1 MRYSDSI
8 EQSTE
13 FLRQAVP
20 MMSRQAAGLHPISYA
35 LWYEYV
41 AGNNISLRSDIDQL
55 VQCGTV
61 LDEKRT
67 TELFRKHISE
77 IDEQA
82 AQRVTP
88 AFQKIM
94 SDMSRS
100 AAQAGD
106 EVDQFGHVL
115 EKWSAGLSVAVAQ
128 TDVATDVD
136 ILLQHTRSVSES
148 VVSLKRR
155 LLESQREIEQL
166 RQELS
171 KARGDALSDDLSG
184 LTNRKG
190 FDMALASCLA
200 SAGEVEANGPSLLL
214 IDIDF
219 FKRVNDSYGHL
230 FGDRVIQA
238 VSKILKNNVKGQD
251 TAARY
256 GGEEFVILLPDTPL
270 EGARHLAEKI
280 RTTVERLR
288 IRRGDSHDMAAKITV
303 SLGVASYRQGESA
316 EEFVVRA
323 DRALYASKHEGR
335 NRSSVAGLLPI

>member
-8 EQSTE
+8 EKSTE

-20 MMSRQAAGLHPISYA
+20 MMSRQAAGLHPVSYA
-35 LWYEYV
+35 IWYEYV
-41 AGNNISLRSDIDQL
+41 AGNNPSLRIDIDQL
-55 VQCGTV
+55 VERGQV
-61 LDEKRT
+61 LDETRT
-67 TELFRKHISE
+67 TELFRKHISDF
-77 IDEQA
+77 DEQA

-88 AFQKIM
+88 AFQKII

-115 EKWSAGLSVAVAQ
+115 EKWSSGLSTTQLEVAS
-128 TDVATDVD
+128 DVD
-136 ILLQHTRSVSES
+136 ILLRHTRSVSES
-148 VVSLKRR
+148 VVSLKRL

-166 RQELS
+166 RLELS
-171 KARGDALSDDLSG
+171 QARGDALSDDLSG
-184 LTNRKG
+184 LRNRRG
-190 FDMALASCLA
+190 FDMALSSCLA
-200 SAGEVEANGPSLLL
+200 SVAHAQVGPSLLI

-219 FKRVNDSYGHL
+219 FKQVNDSYGHL

-238 VSKILKNNVKGQD
+238 VAGILKNNVKGQD

-280 RTTVERLR
+280 RSTVERLR
-288 IRRGDSHDMAAKITV
+288 IRRGAERNVEAQITV
-303 SLGVASYRQGESA
+303 SVGVASYRPGESA
-316 EEFVVRA
+316 EAFVARA
-323 DRALYASKHEGR
+323 DRALYASKHAGR
-335 NRSSVAGLLPI
+335 NRCTVADMSAD